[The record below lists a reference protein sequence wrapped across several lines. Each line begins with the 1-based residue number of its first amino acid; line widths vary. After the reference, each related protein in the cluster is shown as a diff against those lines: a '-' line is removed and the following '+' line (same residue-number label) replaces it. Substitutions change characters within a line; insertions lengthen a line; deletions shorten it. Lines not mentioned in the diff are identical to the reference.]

1 MKKICVYV
9 SWTFMSLSFQF
20 SFTGYSQMTLI
31 HVHHFFQHLF
41 LLSLMPSVTNQGSLK
56 EYNSVISVSMS
67 HGSNSLC
74 IKSYKASFSRGSGQM
89 LTHIIKLWYFFS
101 SVVIIFPP
109 NVIKNGHKHVIQYD
123 SVDYF
128 LKQNCKQFEGKA
140 FRSIN
145 KANAF
150 SFL

>member
-1 MKKICVYV
+1 
-9 SWTFMSLSFQF
+9 
-20 SFTGYSQMTLI
+20 
-31 HVHHFFQHLF
+31 
-41 LLSLMPSVTNQGSLK
+41 MPSVTNQGSLK

-89 LTHIIKLWYFFS
+89 LTHIIKLCYFFS